1 MFRIFGVIRR
11 DRYWASIV
19 QRLGAMELPEGFTVG
34 TVLLQRYELLKE
46 IGRGGC
52 AAVFEAR
59 DRRLGRTVAIK
70 FPLSMV
76 GGAARASRFNRETQ
90 VIAQVHHPNVC
101 AVLDSGVADDGTP
114 FLVME
119 RLYGESLR
127 AALVRSGRLD
137 INESI
142 SIALQ
147 LLSALDAVHYA
158 GIVHRDIKPDN
169 IILVTRGGCDPL
181 VKLLDFGL
189 CRRAASRH
197 EVEETM
203 TCEGALV
210 GTPEYMAPEQVLG
223 STSLDVR
230 VDIYAVGVV
239 LYEALTGTRAFFSK
253 NIRDILD
260 GVMSKRLPPL
270 RQVRRDAPRALEAV
284 VARAMERDPKRRHQ
298 SALELQQDLVAVREE
313 MAAAVARAVH
323 ADAWDL
329 PTTPFQRRS
338 APRRPLPPP
347 PPSPFPPT
355 LTPASAR

>member
-1 MFRIFGVIRR
+1 MT
-11 DRYWASIV
+11 
-19 QRLGAMELPEGFTVG
+19 LEG
-34 TVLLQRYELLKE
+34 
-46 IGRGGC
+46 
-52 AAVFEAR
+52 
-59 DRRLGRTVAIK
+59 
-70 FPLSMV
+70 S
-76 GGAARASRFNRETQ
+76 
-90 VIAQVHHPNVC
+90 
-101 AVLDSGVADDGTP
+101 
-114 FLVME
+114 
-119 RLYGESLR
+119 
-127 AALVRSGRLD
+127 
-137 INESI
+137 
-142 SIALQ
+142 
-147 LLSALDAVHYA
+147 
-158 GIVHRDIKPDN
+158 
-169 IILVTRGGCDPL
+169 
-181 VKLLDFGL
+181 
-189 CRRAASRH
+189 
-197 EVEETM
+197 
-203 TCEGALV
+203 LV